1 MAIAVTPS
9 RALARAPLLRLAC
22 AAFHSPVEMHRVTRP
37 LPTVSAVSEL
47 RAILSG
53 WRAQGLTIGFV
64 PTMGALHAGHIALV
78 TQALA
83 RCDRVV
89 ASVFVNPAQF
99 GPGEDFDAYPRTLEA
114 DAAKLAE
121 AGCHLLFAPRARDM
135 YPDGFATTVTL
146 TGPAEGLES
155 AARPHFFAGVA
166 TVVTKLLNQV
176 RPDVAVFGEKDY
188 QQLLVI
194 KRLAADLDLET
205 VIEAGETVREADGLA
220 LSSRNA
226 YLSPADRQRAGR
238 LNVIL
243 ADFAAQLEAGADAA
257 AAQAAALD
265 AARTAFDSVDYVTA
279 RCAHTLEPLGP
290 GRLDRPAR
298 VLAAVR
304 VGTTRLI
311 DNRAAGRFED

>member
-1 MAIAVTPS
+1 MICRSP
-9 RALARAPLLRLAC
+9 RALTL
-22 AAFHSPVEMHRVTRP
+22 P
-37 LPTVSAVSEL
+37 LPLVSAVSDL
-47 RAILSG
+47 RAVLAR
-53 WRAQGLTIGFV
+53 WRADGLSIGFV

-78 TQALA
+78 TQALS

-89 ASVFVNPAQF
+89 ASIFVNPAQF
-99 GPGEDFDAYPRTLEA
+99 APGEDFDAYPRTLEA
-114 DAAKLAE
+114 DAAKLAA

-135 YPDGFATTVTL
+135 YPDGFATTVAL

-155 AARPHFFAGVA
+155 AARPHFFSGVA

-194 KRLAADLDLET
+194 RRLAADLDMET
-205 VIEAGETVREADGLA
+205 LIEAGETVREADGLA

-243 ADFAAQLEAGADAA
+243 ADFAAQLEAGGDI
-257 AAQAAALD
+257 AQAEAAALE
-265 AARTAFDSVDYVTA
+265 AARAAFDSVDYVTA
-279 RCAHTLEPLGP
+279 RCALTLAPLDP
-290 GRLDRPAR
+290 GRLGRPAR

-304 VGTTRLI
+304 VGSTRLI
-311 DNRAAGRFED
+311 DNRAASPLQH

>member
-1 MAIAVTPS
+1 
-9 RALARAPLLRLAC
+9 
-22 AAFHSPVEMHRVTRP
+22 
-37 LPTVSAVSEL
+37 
-47 RAILSG
+47 
-53 WRAQGLTIGFV
+53 
-64 PTMGALHAGHIALV
+64 MGALHAGHIALV

-89 ASVFVNPAQF
+89 ASIFVNPAQF
-99 GPGEDFDAYPRTLEA
+99 APGEDFDAYPRTLEA
-114 DAAKLAE
+114 DAEKLAA

-155 AARPHFFAGVA
+155 AARPHFFSGVA

-194 KRLAADLDLET
+194 RRLAADLDMET
-205 VIEAGETVREADGLA
+205 LIEAGETVREADGLA

-257 AAQAAALD
+257 AAEAAALD
-265 AARTAFDSVDYVTA
+265 AARTAFDSVDYITA
-279 RCAHTLEPLGP
+279 RCAQSLVPLGP
-290 GRLDRPAR
+290 GHLDRPAR

-304 VGTTRLI
+304 VGSTRLI
-311 DNRAAGRFED
+311 DNRAASPLQH

>member
-1 MAIAVTPS
+1 VTLSLPS
-9 RALARAPLLRLAC
+9 
-22 AAFHSPVEMHRVTRP
+22 
-37 LPTVSAVSEL
+37 VSAVSDL
-47 RAILSG
+47 RTVLSG

-64 PTMGALHAGHIALV
+64 PTMGALHAGHVALV
-78 TQALA
+78 TQALS

-89 ASVFVNPAQF
+89 ASIFVNPAQF
-99 GPGEDFDAYPRTLEA
+99 APGEDFDAYPRTLDA
-114 DAAKLAE
+114 DAAKLAA
-121 AGCHLLFAPRARDM
+121 AGCHLLFAPPARDM
-135 YPDGFATTVTL
+135 YPEGFATTVSL

-155 AARPHFFAGVA
+155 AARPHFFSGVA

-188 QQLLVI
+188 QQFLVI
-194 KRLAADLDLET
+194 RRLAADLDLET

-243 ADFAAQLEAGADAA
+243 AGFAAQLEAGAGV
-257 AAQAAALD
+257 AQAEGAALE
-265 AARTAFDSVDYVTA
+265 AARGVFDSVDYVTA
-279 RCAHTLEPLGP
+279 RCAQTLEPLGP
-290 GRLDRPAR
+290 GPLDRPAR

-304 VGTTRLI
+304 AGPTRLI
-311 DNRAAGRFED
+311 DNRAANLSKD

>member
-1 MAIAVTPS
+1 MT
-9 RALARAPLLRLAC
+9 L
-22 AAFHSPVEMHRVTRP
+22 P
-37 LPTVSAVSEL
+37 LPTVSAIGDL
-47 RAILSG
+47 RAVLSG
-53 WRAQGLTIGFV
+53 WRAEGFTIGFV

-78 TQALA
+78 TQALS

-89 ASVFVNPAQF
+89 TSLFVNPAQF
-99 GPGEDFDAYPRTLEA
+99 APGEDFDAYPRTLDA
-114 DAAKLAE
+114 DAAKLAQ

-135 YPDGFATTVTL
+135 YPEGFATTVSM

-155 AARPHFFAGVA
+155 TARPHFFSGVA

-194 KRLAADLDLET
+194 RRLAADLDLET

-243 ADFAAQLEAGADAA
+243 ADFAAQLEAGAETARA
-257 AAQAAALD
+257 EAAALD
-265 AARTAFDSVDYVTA
+265 VARAAFDSVDYVTA
-279 RCAHTLEPLGP
+279 RCARTLAPLAPGP
-290 GRLDRPAR
+290 LDRPAR

-311 DNRAAGRFED
+311 DNRAAGHPED